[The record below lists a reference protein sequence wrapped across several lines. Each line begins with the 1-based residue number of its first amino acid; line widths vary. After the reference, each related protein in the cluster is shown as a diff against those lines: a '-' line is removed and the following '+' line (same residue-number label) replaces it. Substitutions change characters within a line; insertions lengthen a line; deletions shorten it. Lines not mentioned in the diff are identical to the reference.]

1 MDKKEEKIID
11 RSITLSEGIEVSAQD
26 LDFDEEDLTA
36 AEVDD
41 EKEKGEETVN
51 EEANVST
58 QSEEI
63 SAEADE
69 ENQERESEEVEDAE
83 DEKEQTA
90 SEPILEKET
99 SSLETPEDAEQE
111 NTDLTDHTQE
121 PVIEEL
127 SFLLENENTQANEQ
141 GESKESLEQTDN
153 PEEPVDLPGE
163 SEDKESE
170 KEEKSE
176 PPIDSQESHDLGL
189 DSQSEVPFWKKPRFL
204 IASLASLMF
213 ILLGIIFMS
222 TKPQNRTSQLF
233 SGLQGLS
240 SKASSDK
247 AQRHHQKKPLVFTE
261 HTESFILY
269 FNRVPKPFILSIRI
283 KIKIPKNQQKTRMYI
298 RFRDYLYQSIQAL
311 PLNKQKFTKWELILV
326 KEIQKIV
333 SNWPGV
339 FPVHFIEVSEIKLL

>member
-26 LDFDEEDLTA
+26 LDFDDKDLNA

-41 EKEKGEETVN
+41 EKQKGEEQST
-51 EEANVST
+51 EKENVST

-69 ENQERESEEVEDAE
+69 EDRERESEKVEDAG

-90 SEPILEKET
+90 SEPI
-99 SSLETPEDAEQE
+99 
-111 NTDLTDHTQE
+111 QE

-127 SFLLENENTQANEQ
+127 SFLLENENSPANEQ
-141 GESKESLEQTDN
+141 RETKESLEQTDN

-176 PPIDSQESHDLGL
+176 PPINSQESHDLGL
-189 DSQSEVPFWKKPRFL
+189 DSQPKVSFWKKPRFI

-222 TKPQNRTSQLF
+222 TKPQNRTSHLF

-240 SKASSDK
+240 SKALSDK
-247 AQRHHQKKPLVFTE
+247 AQKQHQKKPLVFTE

-269 FNRVPKPFILSIRI
+269 FNRVPKPFILSI
-283 KIKIPKNQQKTRMYI
+283 KIKLKIPENQQKTRMYI

-311 PLNKQKFTKWELILV
+311 PLNKKKFTRWELILV

-333 SNWPGV
+333 SKWRGV
-339 FPVHFIEVSEIKLL
+339 FPVHFVEVSDIKLL